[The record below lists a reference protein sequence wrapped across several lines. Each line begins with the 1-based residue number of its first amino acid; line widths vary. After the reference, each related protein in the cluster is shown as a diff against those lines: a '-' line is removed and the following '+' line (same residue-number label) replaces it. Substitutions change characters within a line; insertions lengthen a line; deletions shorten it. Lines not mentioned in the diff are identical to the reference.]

1 MFVRKQIPMKK
12 MKRSATLVGALLL
25 ITMISAGA
33 GVAAGSGVVNINK
46 ATVEQLMLLPRVG
59 PSVAGCIIEFREQNG
74 SFKQATDLLLVKGIG
89 DKTFELIEPFV
100 VVTGETSLK
109 EKVGA
114 KREAGA
120 SSSG

>member
-1 MFVRKQIPMKK
+1 MRKV
-12 MKRSATLVGALLL
+12 KRPAALLGALLV

-33 GVAAGSGVVNINK
+33 GIAAGSGVVNINN

-59 PSVAGCIIEFREQNG
+59 PSVAGRIIEFREQNG
-74 SFKQATDLLLVKGIG
+74 SFKQATDLLLIKGIG
-89 DKTFELIEPFV
+89 DKTFELIVPYV
-100 VVTGETSLK
+100 AVTGETSLK

-114 KREAGA
+114 KRGAGG

>member
-1 MFVRKQIPMKK
+1 MKN
-12 MKRSATLVGALLL
+12 MKRPAPLMGALLI

-59 PSVAGCIIEFREQNG
+59 PSVAGRIIEFRDQNG
-74 SFKQATDLLLVKGIG
+74 GFKQATDLLLVKGIG

-100 VVTGETSLK
+100 TVSGETSLK

-120 SSSG
+120 SNSG